1 MILFYYL
8 KFQKKKK
15 KKKNNLKDQ
24 ETKTDSFRTEA
35 RNNIL
40 FVEGT
45 EMLYLTKSWRVALR
59 EKCPN
64 PGKYGSEKPRI
75 RVFLM
80 QC

>member
-1 MILFYYL
+1 MISFYYL

-15 KKKNNLKDQ
+15 NHFKDQ

>member
-1 MILFYYL
+1 MISFYYL
-8 KFQKKKK
+8 KFKKQKKK
-15 KKKNNLKDQ
+15 NLFKDQ
-24 ETKTDSFRTEA
+24 ETKTDSFRTET

-40 FVEGT
+40 FVGGT
-45 EMLYLTKSWRVALR
+45 EMLCLTKSWRVALR

-64 PGKYGSEKPRI
+64 AGKYGPEKPRI